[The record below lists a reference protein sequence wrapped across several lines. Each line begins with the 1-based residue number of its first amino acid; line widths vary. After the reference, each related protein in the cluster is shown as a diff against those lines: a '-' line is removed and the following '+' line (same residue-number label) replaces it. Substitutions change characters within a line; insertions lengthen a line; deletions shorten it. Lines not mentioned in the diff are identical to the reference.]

1 MKLASHCTSHLF
13 TSDEEQ
19 MLARAFRA
27 LSNPHRL
34 AIYLRLLRHADSQ
47 PANTP
52 GSELIHSCSLQAL
65 IDKLDIGAPTISHH
79 VKELVNAGL
88 ISVERE
94 GKYIRCT
101 LDEAMRQQL
110 AAALGQRTA

>member
-1 MKLASHCTSHLF
+1 MKLTGHCASPLF
-13 TSDEEQ
+13 TSAEEQ
-19 MLARAFRA
+19 TLAHAFRA

-47 PANTP
+47 ESA
-52 GSELIHSCSLQAL
+52 LIQSCSLQTL

-88 ISVERE
+88 ITVERE
-94 GKYIRCT
+94 GKHMRCT
-101 LDEAMRQQL
+101 LDEGMRERL
-110 AAALGQRTA
+110 AQTISRGER